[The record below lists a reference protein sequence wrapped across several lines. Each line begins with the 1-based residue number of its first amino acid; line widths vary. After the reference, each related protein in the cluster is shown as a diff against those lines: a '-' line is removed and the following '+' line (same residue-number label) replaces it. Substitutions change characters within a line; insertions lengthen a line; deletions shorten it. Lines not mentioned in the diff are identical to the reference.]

1 MNATIQDIRNLLA
14 SAESDLDGTIQR
26 MADAKQERA
35 AEQIALHEFNPT
47 KYCIHGKDLEG
58 SWWSSRGNLCALC
71 DRGFKNDRREHE
83 YFAEKAVTG
92 AVFDGQ
98 RYLKALEDQE
108 AGRPLDYIAQLL
120 IARGHTGMLDSMT
133 RRLIP
138 GA

>member
-1 MNATIQDIRNLLA
+1 MTATIQGIRDLLDY
-14 SAESDLDGTIQR
+14 AESNLDEITQA
-26 MADAKQERA
+26 MADAKGRKA
-35 AEQIALHEFNPT
+35 VEQIALHESNPR

-83 YFAEKAVTG
+83 HFAAKAAMG
-92 AVFDGQ
+92 AVIDGQ

-108 AGRPLDYIAQLL
+108 AGKPLDHIAQSL
-120 IARGHTGMLDSMT
+120 ISRGHTGMLDSMT
-133 RRLIP
+133 WRLIP